1 MLQKKPTEAYLPH
14 LISENRGTRMSETRQ
29 IDYSM
34 PRQNGHYPPPP
45 YEYPN
50 MRAIVCLFKTTREAK
65 RRVLPPE
72 LESIEFPFDAIFI
85 AEYPNST
92 IGPYNENL
100 ILLYTKYEKTQ
111 GLFVMNIYV
120 DDDAALTAGREIWGY
135 PKKLCNIKLSP
146 IKDDKITGT
155 LVRKGKTILQVKA
168 ELTDKS
174 PGVDPSYLI
183 KAFPLINLKLIPDVA
198 DNSKPA
204 LNQLTAT
211 QLAWNNIRVTK
222 GLKVKSITS
231 EYSDYDICSEVI
243 NVSDT
248 SIGGFYVECDQTLP
262 NGRVLKNLV

>member
-1 MLQKKPTEAYLPH
+1 
-14 LISENRGTRMSETRQ
+14 
-29 IDYSM
+29 
-34 PRQNGHYPPPP
+34 
-45 YEYPN
+45 
-50 MRAIVCLFKTTREAK
+50 MRAIVCLFKATSEAK

-72 LESIEFPFDAIFI
+72 LESVEFPFDAIFI
-85 AEYPNST
+85 AEYPDST

-100 ILLYTKYEKTQ
+100 ILLYTKYGKMQ
-111 GLFVMNIYV
+111 GLYVMNIYV

-146 IKDDKITGT
+146 IKNNKITGT
-155 LVRKGKTILQVKA
+155 LVRKGKTILHVEA
-168 ELTDKS
+168 ELTEKA
-174 PGVDPSYLI
+174 PGVDPSYFL

-198 DNSKPA
+198 DNSRPA
-204 LNQLTAT
+204 LSQLTET
-211 QLAWNNIRVTK
+211 HIAWHNIRVAK

-231 EYSDYDICSEVI
+231 EYSPYDVCSEVI